1 MNTQNEKQLTRGCG
15 VLMPVSSLPSAYGIG
30 TIGRAAY
37 DFVDLLVDLKFRYW
51 QILPIGPT
59 SFGNSPYQALSAFAG
74 NNYYID
80 LDELVNE
87 GLLDIDEVR
96 DVDWGSDERD
106 VDYSSIYQNRNGVL
120 KKAFKRFDRELVEY
134 RIFKS
139 DNRYWLDDYALF
151 RALKDK
157 HNGAPWIEWSREFR
171 ERDELALNV
180 AREELAEET
189 EFYMF
194 CQYTFNCQWQ
204 RLLTYANTRGLLII
218 GDLPL
223 YVAHDSADVWAH
235 REYFQLKADGKAKLV
250 SAVPPDAFS
259 STGQIWGNPV
269 YDWDGIAGNDF
280 EWWKERVSIAS
291 RMFNVIRIDHFIG
304 VVKYFAVN
312 PNQTSSTSGRWYK
325 GPGKKFIDI
334 VIQSMGNAKIII
346 DDAGPKTVVPGVH
359 KLVSKSGLPCCRI
372 ELLGLS
378 AKNDSE
384 NLPHNFTDSN
394 VVLYTTTH
402 DTETLRGFI
411 DSRSDEEL
419 AYVYDYLGVEDRS
432 AGSKAGDDAASRL
445 ADEIIR
451 SAYMSCADVVI
462 VPVQDLLG
470 LGNEARINAPATVY
484 GNWQWRSGGDTLAP
498 DRCEWIRKLAYTYR
512 R

>member
-1 MNTQNEKQLTRGCG
+1 
-15 VLMPVSSLPSAYGIG
+15 
-30 TIGRAAY
+30 
-37 DFVDLLVDLKFRYW
+37 
-51 QILPIGPT
+51 
-59 SFGNSPYQALSAFAG
+59 
-74 NNYYID
+74 
-80 LDELVNE
+80 
-87 GLLDIDEVR
+87 
-96 DVDWGSDERD
+96 
-106 VDYSSIYQNRNGVL
+106 
-120 KKAFKRFDRELVEY
+120 
-134 RIFKS
+134 
-139 DNRYWLDDYALF
+139 
-151 RALKDK
+151 
-157 HNGAPWIEWSREFR
+157 
-171 ERDELALNV
+171 
-180 AREELAEET
+180 
-189 EFYMF
+189 MF

-204 RLLTYANTRGLLII
+204 KLLAYANTRGLLII

-235 REYFQLKADGKAKLV
+235 RELFQLKADGRPKLV

-269 YDWDGIAGNDF
+269 YDWDRIADRDF
-280 EWWKERVSIAS
+280 EWWKARISIAS
-291 RMFNVIRIDHFIG
+291 RMFNVIRVDHFIG

-312 PNQTSSTSGRWYK
+312 PTQTSSTAGRWYK
-325 GPGKKFIDI
+325 GPGKRFIDI
-334 VIQSMGNAKIII
+334 VVQSMGNAKIII

-372 ELLGLS
+372 ELLGLG

-384 NLPHNFTDSN
+384 NLPHNFPDSN

-402 DTETLRGFI
+402 DTETLKGYI
-411 DSRSDEEL
+411 DSRTDEEL
-419 AYVYDYLGVEDRS
+419 EYLYDYLGVDRKDI
-432 AGSKAGDDAASRL
+432 GSDSSDAMGSRL

-462 VPVQDLLG
+462 VPIQDLLG

-484 GNWQWRSGGDTLAP
+484 GNWQWRSGGETLAP